1 MVHTQTGELGAF
13 CSTCPTP
20 EAVIAVLQELG
31 FHLTFQM
38 DAITY
43 PASSGTPHLPAQYHF
58 CDGHGTEVI
67 YLAGRD
73 APLDGERFPRHQAR
87 FWLYAGSDTAACK
100 RVLSALTAR
109 WLLTWQQ
116 MEASAPGLQDVA

>member
-1 MVHTQTGELGAF
+1 MAHTQTGELAAF
-13 CSTCPTP
+13 CSICPTP
-20 EAVIAVLQELG
+20 EAVTSILQGLG
-31 FHLTFQM
+31 FRLTFQM
-38 DAITY
+38 EAVVYRAYTQMPD
-43 PASSGTPHLPAQYHF
+43 LPAQYHF
-58 CDGHGTEVI
+58 RDEHGTEVI

-100 RVLSALTAR
+100 RVLSALTAK

-116 MEASAPGLQDVA
+116 MEASVPGFQDVA